1 MSGAKET
8 PRQKMIGMMYLVYTA
23 LLAMNVSAD
32 ILDAF
37 ANVSDGQQRTN
48 GSITRKINNQY
59 DLFQEQFVM
68 DSVKTHLYWEKALE
82 IRAKT
87 DTIVNFIEKE
97 ILIPMALQVEKKTED
112 ELLNTIDDKLDPKD
126 PDYERDKYKY
136 VKFRQRL
143 DLNARRVF
151 VSLKVSN
158 FGNKDNYD
166 APYDLMINK
175 GKGEELKNRIDNYR
189 NWLIE
194 TMESAGVKDYASR
207 VSLMTDK
214 RRDGTP
220 IIFKNANG
228 ESIPWEEKNFAH
240 IVFAAQVAIINQFVG
255 DIQTAE
261 FDAVAALMGS
271 IGAGDYKFN
280 SLEAKCFPKSDYIT
294 QGQDFEAEV
303 FIAALDTE
311 REFDVQY
318 GMGIDNFDNYKGTPV
333 RVNSEKGIVKLKIP
347 GRNIGEQKVAGVIEM
362 KNPETGAVEYHPFHT
377 SYMVAPPSAT
387 IAPTKM
393 MIMYSGLE
401 NPVAVSAPGYK
412 PSEIKVDVTGGTVV
426 RYDKASGE
434 YMIKTNADVK
444 EVHVKATASKG
455 GKSLLLRDEIF
466 RVKPLPKPQATVGG
480 IFDGKLTTGKMF
492 SAGKIVAEMKDF
504 DFGDYAYEIVKYSV
518 YTSIN
523 KERKTI
529 GNDITGGKF
538 NSDLLQYIKSAK
550 KGQEFFFYDISA
562 KGPDN
567 KTVPLGTI
575 RIVIEN

>member
-189 NWLIE
+189 NWLVE

-311 REFDVQY
+311 REFNVQY

-412 PSEIKVDVTGGTVV
+412 QNEISVKVTGGEVV
-426 RYDKASGE
+426 RADRNKGE
-434 YMIKTNADVK
+434 YIIKPNSVK
-444 EVHVKATASKG
+444 EKVHVFATAIKD
-455 GKSLLLRDEIF
+455 GKTITLKDEEF
-466 RVKPLPKPQATVGG
+466 RVKQVPLPQATIGG
-480 IFDGKLTTGKMF
+480 FKGGDVSKGKLIE
-492 SAGKIVAEMKDF
+492 AGKVEATMEDF
-504 DFGDYAYEIVKYSV
+504 DFGGFEYTIVSYKYS
-518 YTSIN
+518 YSSKGTSTPPITKNGADFDSQIKKDIRESNPGQRFYFENIKAKAPDGEVVDLSSIIIN
-523 KERKTI
+523 
-529 GNDITGGKF
+529 
-538 NSDLLQYIKSAK
+538 IK
-550 KGQEFFFYDISA
+550 
-562 KGPDN
+562 
-567 KTVPLGTI
+567 
-575 RIVIEN
+575 